1 MARQTVRPQLL
12 IAWIPVGALFIV
24 LIMSAHRGVA
34 AADAVMIAARMVVA
48 GALLGVPVFRLTR
61 RLPWPEPM
69 TPAFVVTQ
77 LVAATTFAVLFVT
90 LNSVLESMVRRELIV
105 TIGGAGLGA
114 FIVMGMLIY
123 CMIAGVSYATVAAER
138 VAVAE
143 TAAARAQLSALRA
156 QLNPHFLFNALHT
169 VVQLIPRD
177 PARAARAAEEVAGL
191 LRTTI
196 EENRDVVT
204 LDEELAFAR
213 RYLGVERMRFGE
225 RLIVEEAVSDEAL
238 DAEVP
243 VFAVQTLIENAVR
256 HGAAPSVEPTTV
268 SIIAEASNGRL
279 TITVRDNGAG
289 ASANAPQSTGTG
301 LRRLRE
307 RLAAI
312 YGGRARLEAQPLAS
326 GGFVASHTLP
336 LDGARA

>member
-1 MARQTVRPQLL
+1 MPRQTVRPQLL

-61 RLPWPEPM
+61 RMPWPEPM
-69 TPAFVVTQ
+69 TLTFVITQ
-77 LVAATTFAVLFVT
+77 LVAATTFAVLFVA
-90 LNSVLESMVRRELIV
+90 LNSVIESVVRRQLVV

-138 VAVAE
+138 VAAAE

-177 PARAARAAEEVAGL
+177 PSRAAKAAEEVAGL

-213 RYLGVERMRFGE
+213 RYLGVERLRFGE
-225 RLIVEEAVSDEAL
+225 RLVVEEAVSDDAL
-238 DAEVP
+238 DALVP
-243 VFAVQTLIENAVR
+243 VFAVQTLVENAVR

-268 SIIAEASNGRL
+268 SIIADAGNGRL
-279 TITVRDNGAG
+279 TVTVRDNGAG
-289 ASANAPQSTGTG
+289 AVATSSPSNGTG

-312 YGGRARLEAQPLAS
+312 YGDHARLETQPLAG
-326 GGFVASHTLP
+326 GGFAASLTLP
-336 LDGARA
+336 LDGEHA